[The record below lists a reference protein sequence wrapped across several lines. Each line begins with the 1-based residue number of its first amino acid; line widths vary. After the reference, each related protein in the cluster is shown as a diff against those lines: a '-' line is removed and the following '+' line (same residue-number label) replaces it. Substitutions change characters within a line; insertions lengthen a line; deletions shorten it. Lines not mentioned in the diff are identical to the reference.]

1 MFEVVT
7 SVLAAFLMRFRSRAR
22 LEAEV
27 FALRHQLNILN
38 RTAPKRVRFTGFDRL
53 LFVWLY
59 RLWPELLGSVTIV
72 RPETVVRWHRQ
83 GFRAFWRWKSRGVA
97 GRPRI
102 PKQVQDLIREISLVN
117 PLWGAPRIHGE
128 LLKLGIEVV
137 QSTVAKYMVKHRRP
151 PSQSW
156 KTFLRNH
163 ANGIAA
169 IDLFVVPTVNFKLLF
184 GLVILRHDRRL
195 LVHVGVTSHPTAE
208 WISCQI
214 SEAFPWE
221 SSPAYLIR
229 DRDAAYGE
237 VFKQRLR
244 AMGIRD
250 RPTARRSPWQNG
262 YVERLIG
269 SIRREYL
276 DHVIIFNERH
286 LRRVLVECS
295 GYYNTM
301 RCARTAHCGKIR
313 PLDDR

>member
-1 MFEVVT
+1 MFEVVI
-7 SVLAAFLMRFRSRAR
+7 SVLSAFLSRFKSRAR

-27 FALRHQLNILN
+27 LTLRHQVNILK

-128 LLKLGIEVV
+128 LLKLGIEVA
-137 QSTVAKYMVKHRRP
+137 QSTVAKYMVKQRRP

-208 WISCQI
+208 WISRQI

-237 VFKQRLR
+237 VFKRRLR
-244 AMGIRD
+244 AG
-250 RPTARRSPWQNG
+250 
-262 YVERLIG
+262 
-269 SIRREYL
+269 
-276 DHVIIFNERH
+276 H
-286 LRRVLVECS
+286 
-295 GYYNTM
+295 
-301 RCARTAHCGKIR
+301 
-313 PLDDR
+313 